1 MVLEVKIMNT
11 KTMNKNKQNLE
22 DVNAFV
28 EIGEDN
34 TTATIVDHR
43 TTIRTTFEQRNSAEQ
58 AKLATMIWNIGV
70 ESILNAAS
78 QSMLLMLQDQGAT
91 ITSSVEQVMRSKTE
105 DFKVDFTQLVNDV
118 FVDGSGTVPEMLD
131 SFTEELTQLIHKN
144 VSGEDSDLAKTLEA
158 HIGRDSEL
166 MNALDPKSTEGIP
179 HIIQERIQDTLNNVL
194 DSTNTTSPISKL
206 LDNIKEATEEGDLSR
221 QAQIEEITTI
231 LDANNTKSPI
241 ARLLREVNIAV
252 EGSALSILKGSIED
266 ILENQNEKIQ
276 QIYDMVLESTTKKN
290 TADGTT
296 LQGVDFEEEVGLS
309 LDVIAAEMN
318 FDNEGVGNTT
328 GVIPNC
334 KKGDFILS
342 ARPNSNTPSLRV
354 VCEVKS
360 DRSFN
365 NVTKV
370 VKESL
375 KCIENRASSSAV
387 FVFNSSRA
395 KGTFPTL
402 QRIGKVVIVQ
412 YDQNDAAGMDRL
424 RAAVAIATAIHT
436 ETNSDDE
443 AQKEAIASVAGR
455 LEKEFKRYE
464 TISKSAEAIISHGT
478 KITGQVSTAK
488 NKVQTIIN
496 LVNQTAAALNVQNA
510 FTDDS
515 EDLL

>member
-1 MVLEVKIMNT
+1 MNT
-11 KTMNKNKQNLE
+11 ETMNMKEIN
-22 DVNAFV
+22 DVHAIV

-34 TTATIVDHR
+34 TTALIVDPR
-43 TTIRTTFEQRNSAEQ
+43 TPIRTTFEQRNTAEQ

-105 DFKVDFTQLVNDV
+105 DFKIDFTQLVNDV

-131 SFTEELTQLIHKN
+131 SFTKELTDLIQKN
-144 VSGEDSDLAKTLEA
+144 VSGEDSDLAKTLQE
-158 HIGRDSEL
+158 HIGQDSEL

-179 HIIQERIQDTLNNVL
+179 HIIQERIQATLNNVL
-194 DSTNTTSPISKL
+194 DSTNTSSPISKL
-206 LDNIKEATEEGDLSR
+206 LVNIKEATEEGDLSR
-221 QAQIEEITTI
+221 QAQIEEITKI
-231 LDANNTKSPI
+231 LDANNTESPI

-252 EGSALSILKGSIED
+252 EGSALSILKGSIEE
-266 ILENQNEKIQ
+266 ILQNQNETIKE
-276 QIYDMVLESTTKKN
+276 IYDMVLATTTKKT

-309 LDVIAAEMN
+309 LDLIAAELN
-318 FDNEGVGNTT
+318 YDNEGVGNTT

-334 KKGDFILS
+334 KKGDFILT

-370 VKESL
+370 VNESL
-375 KCIENRASSSAV
+375 KCIENRVASSAI
-387 FVFNSSRA
+387 FVFNASRA
-395 KGTFPTL
+395 KDTFPTL
-402 QRIGKVVIVQ
+402 QRISNVVIVQ
-412 YDQNDAAGMDRL
+412 YDQNDPAGMDRL

-436 ETNSDDE
+436 ETSTEDE

-464 TISKSAEAIISHGT
+464 TIAKSAETIISHGT
-478 KITGQVSTAK
+478 KITSQVSTAK
-488 NKVQTIIN
+488 SKVQTIID
-496 LVNQTAAALNVQNA
+496 LVNQTAAALNVESA

-515 EDLL
+515 GDLL